1 MTYVVL
7 AYHYTDFS
15 VLKSGEVVI
24 HEDDESKAVVV
35 GVATSEISAEITATM
50 YLEQHEVNE
59 EREDNLGGPISEI
72 SLHEVGQGFGP
83 KLQPGKF
90 LRRFYPKNK
99 TDAA

>member
-1 MTYVVL
+1 MTYYVVL
-7 AYHYTDFS
+7 ARHYTDFF
-15 VLKSGEVVI
+15 VVNGNI
-24 HEDDESKAVVV
+24 GIESDECSRAIVV